1 MSRSLQSIRRGALA
15 WCARAR
21 GALPPRVNDAVFALP
36 CEATDD
42 TPALARRMGWTC
54 VDLGANL
61 ARHPRALFAA
71 SAAGAVGGPNEAGL
85 RVGDLQAADLGSED
99 LVAVRHLAAALPTA
113 SSAPHAFAAVIPR
126 GRVLGLACSAVA
138 PGGHALADVSPHAG
152 EPLARHRALTSFVIA
167 PRPRRVAGR
176 SALLGAIGHDNF
188 YHWMFD
194 VLPRIGLVRDAS
206 LAPID
211 HWIVAET
218 RLKVAR
224 ELLVRCGI
232 DPARLV
238 AVGKGGHVECEELV
252 VTSAP
257 GAICQPTPR
266 AAAFLRASLG
276 IDAAPHGQAPAAGRR
291 IYVARRGRRKVANE
305 ADLAPVLE
313 HSGLE
318 VVAMEGLGLDA
329 QIAAFRGASL
339 IVAPHGAALAH
350 LVHAAPGATLIEL
363 IPRGYLNQSFYAL
376 AGACGMRYHAL
387 VGEPAPS
394 SPGGPTERDFTI
406 DAQRL
411 DRTIRAVEPC
421 A

>member
-1 MSRSLQSIRRGALA
+1 MSKSLQSIRRGALA

-21 GALPPRVNDAVFALP
+21 GTLPPRLNDAVFALP
-36 CEATDD
+36 CTATDD
-42 TPALARRMGWTC
+42 TPALARHMGWSC

-61 ARHPRALFAA
+61 ARHPRALLEPQCGDQADGDEA
-71 SAAGAVGGPNEAGL
+71 GGDQAGAAH
-85 RVGDLQAADLGSED
+85 RADLA
-99 LVAVRHLAAALPTA
+99 AVRHLAGVLPTA
-113 SSAPHAFAAVIPR
+113 SSAPNAFAAVLPR

-138 PGGHALADVSPHAG
+138 PGGVVLADVSPHAG

-167 PRPRRVAGR
+167 PRPRRIAGR

-194 VLPRIGLVRDAS
+194 VLPRIGLVRAS
-206 LAPID
+206 GIEPVD

-224 ELLVRCGI
+224 DLLVRCGI
-232 DPARLV
+232 DPARLL
-238 AVGKGGHVECEELV
+238 AVGKGGHIECEELV

-266 AAAFLRASLG
+266 SSAFLRATLG
-276 IDAAPHGQAPAAGRR
+276 SVAAPDEAAPSTGRR

-305 ADLAPVLE
+305 AALAPVLE
-313 HSGLE
+313 RAGFE
-318 VVAMEGLGLDA
+318 VIAMEGLGLDA
-329 QIAAFRGASL
+329 QMAAFRGASL

-394 SPGGPTERDFTI
+394 SSGGPTERDFTI
-406 DAQRL
+406 EAQRL
-411 DRTIRAVEPC
+411 DRAIRAVEPG